1 MSAKLNLSIG
11 IGTMAVMLIMSFSVI
26 YFTNQ
31 GIEQGQQR
39 SKDIQEMKREFA
51 DFKKEFQERQVVG
64 NTRANITLNE
74 IRQVERDV
82 LGNLTHHRQVTNATF
97 DKVVELLNQTQSLTG
112 PEYEKLA
119 DKKVDNIVNWII
131 GNLTKNNINDS
142 NLFGDVIGD
151 ASKGE
156 DQ

>member
-64 NTRANITLNE
+64 NTRANVTLNE

-82 LGNLTHHRQVTNATF
+82 LGNLTHHRQVTNQTF
-97 DKVVELLNQTQSLTG
+97 DKVVQLLNQTQALTG

-119 DKKVDNIVNWII
+119 DQRVHDIVNQTVANI
-131 GNLTKNNINDS
+131 TK
-142 NLFGDVIGD
+142 LL
-151 ASKGE
+151 E
-156 DQ
+156 

>member
-11 IGTMAVMLIMSFSVI
+11 IGTLAVMLIMSLSVL
-26 YFTNQ
+26 YFTNLGIQQ
-31 GIEQGQQR
+31 GEQR
-39 SKDIQEMKREFA
+39 SKDIKEVRE
-51 DFKKEFQERQVVG
+51 DFKQFKQEFQDRQVVG
-64 NTRANITLNE
+64 NARANITLNE

-82 LGNLTHHRQVTNATF
+82 LGNLTHHRQVTNQTF